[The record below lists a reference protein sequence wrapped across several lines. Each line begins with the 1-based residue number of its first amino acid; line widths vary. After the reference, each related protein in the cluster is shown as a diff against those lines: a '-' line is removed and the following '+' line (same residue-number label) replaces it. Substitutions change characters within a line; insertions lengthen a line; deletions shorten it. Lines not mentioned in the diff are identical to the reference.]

1 MNTHAMKAAAIA
13 LAIMLAPVA
22 AEAAEVTL
30 LISNALKTVFEE
42 LVPRFEKA
50 TGHKLAIAYGSTN
63 PLKARIEKGEAFDL
77 TILGETAIDDLIKQG
92 KLVATTRVVVAR
104 SGMGLAIRSGTIKPD
119 IGTTEAFKRTLLNA
133 KSIGYLEGGLTGT
146 YLKVLFERLGI
157 ADSMKSKHK
166 STRGGEAVAKGE
178 VELGLTQMSEILHE
192 PGAELAGPLPPE
204 IQNYTNFLSAVATG
218 ARQADAARALLKYLA
233 SPDAARVM
241 KANGLEP
248 PGLV

>member
-1 MNTHAMKAAAIA
+1 MNTLAMKAAAIA
-13 LAIMLAPVA
+13 LAIMSAPVA

-50 TGHKLAIAYGSTN
+50 TGHKLAITYGSTN

-92 KLVATTRVVVAR
+92 KLVAATRAVIAR
-104 SGMGLAIRSGTIKPD
+104 SGLGLAIRKGAPKPD
-119 IGTTEAFKRTLLNA
+119 IGTTETFKRTLLNA

-146 YLKVLFERLGI
+146 YLKVLFQRLGI
-157 ADSMKSKHK
+157 TDSMQSKYK
-166 STRGGEAVAKGE
+166 NTRGAEAVANGE
-178 VELGLTQMSEILHE
+178 VELGVTQMSEILHQT
-192 PGAELAGPLPPE
+192 GAELAGPLPPE
-204 IQNYTNFLSAVATG
+204 IQNYTNFVSAVGAG

-233 SPDAARVM
+233 SPDAARAM

-248 PGLV
+248 PG

>member
-1 MNTHAMKAAAIA
+1 MNTHAMKAALIA

-22 AEAAEVTL
+22 AEAAEVTCL
-30 LISNALKTVFEE
+30 CSNALKTVFEE
-42 LVPRFEKA
+42 LAPQFEKA
-50 TGHKLAIAYGSTN
+50 TGHKLAITFGSTN

-92 KLVATTRVVVAR
+92 KLVATTRAVVAR
-104 SGMGLAIRSGTIKPD
+104 SVLGVAIRKGATKPD

-133 KSIGYLEGGLTGT
+133 KSIGFLEGGLTGT
-146 YLKVLFERLGI
+146 YLKVLFQRLGI
-157 ADSMKSKHK
+157 ADSMQSKHK
-166 STRGGEAVAKGE
+166 SVRGAEAVANGE
-178 VELGLTQMSEILHE
+178 VELGVTQMSEILHQT
-192 PGAELAGPLPPE
+192 GAELAGPLPPE
-204 IQNYTNFLSAVATG
+204 IQNYTNFLSAVGAG

-248 PGLV
+248 PG

>member
-1 MNTHAMKAAAIA
+1 MNTHAMKAAALA
-13 LAIMLAPVA
+13 LAIMLAPAA

-50 TGHKLAIAYGSTN
+50 TGHKLAITFGSTN

-92 KLVATTRVVVAR
+92 KLVATTRAVVAR
-104 SGMGLAIRSGTIKPD
+104 SGLGLAIRRGTTKPD
-119 IGTTEAFKRTLLNA
+119 IGTTETFKRTLLNA

-146 YLKVLFERLGI
+146 YLKVLFQRLGI
-157 ADSMKSKHK
+157 ADSMQSKHK
-166 STRGGEAVAKGE
+166 SVRGAEAVANGE
-178 VELGLTQMSEILHE
+178 VELGVTQMSEILHQT
-192 PGAELAGPLPPE
+192 GAELAGPLPPE
-204 IQNYTNFLSAVATG
+204 IQNYTNFVTAIGAD

-248 PGLV
+248 PG

>member
-1 MNTHAMKAAAIA
+1 MNTHAVKAAAIA

-42 LVPRFEKA
+42 LAPRFEKT
-50 TGHKLAIAYGSTN
+50 TGHKLAITYGSTN

-77 TILGETAIDDLIKQG
+77 TVLGETAIDDLVKQG
-92 KLVATTRVVVAR
+92 KLVATTRAVIAR
-104 SGMGLAIRSGTIKPD
+104 SGLGLAIRKGATKPD
-119 IGTTEAFKRTLLNA
+119 IGTTETFKRTLLNA

-146 YLKVLFERLGI
+146 YLKVLFQRLGI
-157 ADSMKSKHK
+157 TDSMKSKHK
-166 STRGGEAVAKGE
+166 SARGAEAVASGE
-178 VELGLTQMSEILHE
+178 VELGVTQMSEILHQT
-192 PGAELAGPLPPE
+192 GVELAGPLPPE
-204 IQNYTNFLSAVATG
+204 IQNYTNFLSAVGAG

-248 PGLV
+248 PG